1 MFHLLKEIKP
11 WCKPYIED
19 LFLPANGTKIA
30 RCFNHQV
37 SSQHKNPMVHDW
49 SFPPKCPGTWARLVR
64 QYLLPSSISSPQAQ
78 DMMVIVTFAWH
89 TLATPSSDITCSNKQ
104 KQQTS
109 DSTSRSQIA
118 QSFWKKIAL
127 WPKKF
132 IQFPQDISSPSCHP
146 WSPVPRVTGLVP
158 QCYDFE
164 ASPTNNL
171 RPESQGT
178 AAPFKLSR
186 YDIHTYTCIYVP
198 IHNVTCTCW
207 TAGQEPI

>member
-1 MFHLLKEIKP
+1 MVPKLLGVSTIKFHLNIRIP
-11 WCKPYIED
+11 WSMIEAA
-19 LFLPANGTKIA
+19 LPKW
-30 RCFNHQV
+30 F
-37 SSQHKNPMVHDW
+37 
-49 SFPPKCPGTWARLVR
+49 GTWARLVR

-89 TLATPSSDITCSNKQ
+89 TLATASSDITCSNKRKQ
-104 KQQTS
+104 KIS
-109 DSTSRSQIA
+109 DWTSRSQIA
-118 QSFWKKIAL
+118 LSCFKKIAL

-186 YDIHTYTCIYVP
+186 YDIHTYTCIHVP
-198 IHNVTCTCW
+198 IYKVICACR